1 MVTLTLFSI
10 NNDKKI
16 RSIHVYILLQVGIF
30 MGYVFFV
37 MCICFFNIDTELL
50 YYKN

>member
-30 MGYVFFV
+30 MGYVLFFFLNV
-37 MCICFFNIDTELL
+37 YMFF
-50 YYKN
+50 

>member
-10 NNDKKI
+10 NNDQKI

-30 MGYVFFV
+30 MGYVFFSFLNV
-37 MCICFFNIDTELL
+37 YMFFEH
-50 YYKN
+50 